1 MGSQSKC
8 SQVESVVSSSIVM
21 KEGKRAGV
29 RVGCVCVYVY
39 MYIYVYMYM
48 YIYMHNGL
56 IHGMFHQIAF
66 AIVGFEM

>member
-1 MGSQSKC
+1 MFSSRLSCVFIDCDNLTCLDFWFAYMGSQSKC

-39 MYIYVYMYM
+39 MYI
-48 YIYMHNGL
+48 
-56 IHGMFHQIAF
+56 
-66 AIVGFEM
+66 